1 MNPSINVEKALLDPS
16 SVFAT
21 PAEVTN
27 ASDLTREQKIE
38 ILQRWEYD
46 ARELQV
52 AADEN
57 MGGDA
62 GGLLSDV
69 LAALHQLGDGANIDD
84 SPPTKQGGK

>member
-1 MNPSINVEKALLDPS
+1 MNPSINVEKAILDPS
-16 SVFAT
+16 SVFAA
-21 PAEVTN
+21 PAEVC
-27 ASDLTREQKIE
+27 DVPELTREQKIE

-57 MGGDA
+57 MGDGA
-62 GGLLSDV
+62 GSLLSDV
-69 LAALHQLGDGANIDD
+69 LAALHQLGVGLNTDS

>member
-1 MNPSINVEKALLDPS
+1 MNPSINIEKALLDPS
-16 SVFAT
+16 SVFAA
-21 PAEVTN
+21 PVEVCD
-27 ASDLTREQKIE
+27 APDLTRQQKIE

-69 LAALHQLGDGANIDD
+69 LAALHQLGEGANTDN